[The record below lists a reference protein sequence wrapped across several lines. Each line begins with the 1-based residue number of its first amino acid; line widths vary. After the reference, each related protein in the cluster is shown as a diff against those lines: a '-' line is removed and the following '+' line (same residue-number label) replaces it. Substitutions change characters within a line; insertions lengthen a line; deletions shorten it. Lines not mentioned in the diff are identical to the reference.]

1 MVQFRR
7 DWLTR
12 MDMMQREMDRLLDHL
27 AGSKPPQVKFSPSAW
42 QPAIDVYEMENEIV
56 VAVELAGVKEND
68 WEIVIDRNTFT
79 IRGERKAT
87 LPQGCRGAYHR
98 MEIASGPFVRTIALP
113 VAVDA
118 AHSRA
123 GSSDGLLQVIL
134 PKASRGGSTKIRIK
148 RR

>member
-68 WEIVIDRNTFT
+68 REILIDRNTFT

-98 MEIASGPFVRTIALP
+98 
-113 VAVDA
+113 
-118 AHSRA
+118 
-123 GSSDGLLQVIL
+123 
-134 PKASRGGSTKIRIK
+134 
-148 RR
+148 